1 MGAFK
6 HLYKQKKI
14 FNSRSTGVHLF
25 RFFNHISGPML
36 ADRVCSVVME
46 IALLAIYCLYGVV
59 LWLRSCSSC
68 SESKYSKTETNKNQ
82 FYQTAPC
89 IKCETVTECG
99 SLFVHI
105 DTSCHLF
112 IALSSQIM
120 KVTHCIWK
128 YDSCLYHM
136 CSWNSVVIRIPSK
149 SWRKSVETHDNC
161 CLTKGSIYQIWVFYG
176 PWPTTSLLAVP
187 DRLMNSLSENNLLIS
202 CKWMQL
208 PWLKPMFLRHVNLPA
223 VKDVGSH

>member
-68 SESKYSKTETNKNQ
+68 SGSKYSKTETNKNQ

-89 IKCETVTECG
+89 IKCETVTECEFVCAHWYKL
-99 SLFVHI
+99 SFVHCTQQS
-105 DTSCHLF
+105 DYESNSLHL
-112 IALSSQIM
+112 
-120 KVTHCIWK
+120 KVWFMPVPHVLLKLGGHQNPIKVMTK
-128 YDSCLYHM
+128 ER
-136 CSWNSVVIRIPSK
+136 WNS
-149 SWRKSVETHDNC
+149 W
-161 CLTKGSIYQIWVFYG
+161 
-176 PWPTTSLLAVP
+176 
-187 DRLMNSLSENNLLIS
+187 
-202 CKWMQL
+202 
-208 PWLKPMFLRHVNLPA
+208 
-223 VKDVGSH
+223 